1 MNRIVII
8 ADDLTGAADSAVQ
21 FRPFFEDTT
30 LISYQHLEQIRE
42 PNLPSSARATALYTN
57 SRAMGADAA
66 YHRLDAVAQGLAQKQ
81 PLCIYK
87 KIDSCMRGNIGS
99 ESDALLDALDYEV
112 TFITPAFPEMGRT
125 TENDIHRVHGFPL
138 DQSEISRDPMT
149 PVKESHLS
157 RIVQSQSKYP
167 VGHVALKYLDGT
179 DTGLQEKID
188 RHILRGVRH
197 IVFDAASRYHLH
209 RIAQLV
215 NSFPGKVLAV
225 GSAGL
230 AGSMAE
236 SLFSKREIVKSGPK
250 IKRAGCNLLVCGT
263 ASAVTRQQIDKL
275 LERHS
280 YEFIQLPPGMLAD
293 QNRGDDF
300 SKTVSLTRSS
310 LLKKNVILTIASL
323 PNSPSVPRRA
333 NFLQSADSIV
343 KGLAFFVAEVLAAA
357 QPGLLFLTGG
367 DTADAVLT
375 SVGGKGIR
383 ILGEVVTGVVQ
394 GTLIGGPLEGL
405 PVVTKAGAFGREDTL
420 VVMHETL
427 LKKV

>member
-1 MNRIVII
+1 MNQIVII

-21 FRPFFEDTT
+21 FCPFFEDTT
-30 LISYQHLEQIRE
+30 LISYRHLDRILE

-66 YHRLDAVAQGLAQKQ
+66 YHRLVAVAQGLAKKQ
-81 PLCIYK
+81 PRWIYK

-99 ESDALLDALDYEV
+99 ESDALLDELDYEV

-125 TENDIHRVHGFPL
+125 TEDDIHRVYGFPL
-138 DQSEISRDPMT
+138 DQTEIFRDPIT

-157 RIVQSQSKYP
+157 RIVQSLSKYP

-179 DTGLQEKID
+179 DAGIQEKIN
-188 RHILRGVRH
+188 RQIMRGVRH
-197 IVFDAASRYHLH
+197 IVFDATSRDHLD

-215 NSFPGKVLAV
+215 YSFPGKVLAV

-236 SLFSKREIVKSGPK
+236 SLFSKRAIAKSGQK
-250 IKRAGCNLLVCGT
+250 IESAGCHLLVCGT

-293 QNRGDDF
+293 HDRGDDF

-310 LLKKNVILTIASL
+310 LLKKNVILTLASL
-323 PNSPSVPRRA
+323 PNSPSAPRRA
-333 NFLQSADSIV
+333 DLLQSADSIV
-343 KGLAFFVAEVLAAA
+343 KGLALFVAEVLAAA

-375 SVGGKGIR
+375 SIGGKGIR
-383 ILGEVVTGVVQ
+383 IRGEVVTGVVQ
-394 GTLIGGPLEGL
+394 GTLIGGPLDGL
-405 PVVTKAGAFGREDTL
+405 PVVTKAGAFGGEDTL

>member
-1 MNRIVII
+1 MNHIVII

-30 LISYQHLEQIRE
+30 LIPYQHLDRILE

-66 YHRLDAVAQGLAQKQ
+66 YHRLAAVAQRLAQKQ
-81 PLCIYK
+81 PLWIYK

-99 ESDALLDALDYEV
+99 ESDALLDELDYEV

-125 TENDIHRVHGFPL
+125 TENDIHRVHGIPL

-157 RIVQSQSKYP
+157 RIVQSHSKYP

-188 RHILRGVRH
+188 RQIQRGVRH
-197 IVFDAASRYHLH
+197 IVFDATTRYHLD

-215 NSFPGKVLAV
+215 YSFPGKVLAV

-230 AGSMAE
+230 AGSIAE
-236 SLFSKREIVKSGPK
+236 SSFSKREIAESGQK
-250 IKRAGCNLLVCGT
+250 IESAGCNLLVCGT

-280 YEFIQLPPGMLAD
+280 YEIIKLSPGMLAD

-300 SKTVSLTRSS
+300 SKTVSLARSS

-323 PNSPSVPRRA
+323 PNSPSVPRRE

-343 KGLAFFVAEVLAAA
+343 KGLALFVAEVLAAA

-375 SVGGKGIR
+375 SAGAKGIR
-383 ILGEVVTGVVQ
+383 IRGEVITGVVQ
-394 GTLIGGPLEGL
+394 GTLIGGALDGL

-420 VVMHETL
+420 VVLHETM
-427 LKKV
+427 